1 MKKKSSLFFLLFL
14 CAVLSVH
21 AQSLVVGTV
30 QDAFLKTPLPRAKV
44 SLLLAADSTVVTD
57 SIPLRVN
64 KREDGTIRSAE
75 FWLQMEKKTCRYLLR
90 ASLEGY
96 EDAWMPLSIDAG
108 NDGAWMMDEPLQLR
122 KMREQTMKEVVVTAT
137 RVKMYHKGD
146 TLVYD
151 ATAFKLPDGSMLDD
165 LIRQMPGVTMN
176 DDGEIFVNGRKVDEL
191 LLGARSFMRGN
202 KKVLLENL
210 PYFTVKNIKVYDKQS
225 DISEALGFDVG
236 ERRYVMDVNL
246 KQEYRVGCIANIEGA
261 GGTQQRWLGRGF
273 LLGFTNRWRYSV
285 MANANN
291 VNETRHISGDGHW
304 PPASKPQS

>member
-108 NDGAWMMDEPLQLR
+108 NDGAWMMDEPQQLR
-122 KMREQTMKEVVVTAT
+122 KMREQTM
-137 RVKMYHKGD
+137 
-146 TLVYD
+146 
-151 ATAFKLPDGSMLDD
+151 
-165 LIRQMPGVTMN
+165 
-176 DDGEIFVNGRKVDEL
+176 
-191 LLGARSFMRGN
+191 
-202 KKVLLENL
+202 
-210 PYFTVKNIKVYDKQS
+210 
-225 DISEALGFDVG
+225 
-236 ERRYVMDVNL
+236 
-246 KQEYRVGCIANIEGA
+246 
-261 GGTQQRWLGRGF
+261 
-273 LLGFTNRWRYSV
+273 
-285 MANANN
+285 
-291 VNETRHISGDGHW
+291 
-304 PPASKPQS
+304 